1 MHELIPICWSYLLSR
16 FATVRLPMEAS
27 EPLIGS
33 TEWWLATLAT
43 HGAEISSVKR
53 EKYAAV
59 LGKLE
64 WEPRHFDDV
73 EDTKAQLR
81 LAQIP
86 EAGISVQG
94 CE

>member
-1 MHELIPICWSYLLSR
+1 M
-16 FATVRLPMEAS
+16 
-27 EPLIGS
+27 IGS

-86 EAGISVQG
+86 EAGIRDLFKVASKVRQG
-94 CE
+94 RPNARLNVRLNINALSL